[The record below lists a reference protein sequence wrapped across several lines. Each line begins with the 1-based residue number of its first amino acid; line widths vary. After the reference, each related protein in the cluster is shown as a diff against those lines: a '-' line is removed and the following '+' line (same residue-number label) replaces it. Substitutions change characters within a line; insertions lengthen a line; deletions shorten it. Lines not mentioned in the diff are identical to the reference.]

1 MRFSLRTEPML
12 GRAVRRYCELHD
24 LSLSVAMR
32 RALKRLVST
41 QAVS

>member
-1 MRFSLRTEPML
+1 MRFSLRTEPGL
-12 GRAVRRYCELHD
+12 GRAVRRYCEQHD

-32 RALKRLVST
+32 RALKRLVLP